1 MNCLPDFSVG
11 FGGVMLAFGVV
22 IALWVL
28 WKIQRSPKPVDFVD
42 LLLDESGRASWTR
55 MCAIG
60 VFLFSTWVIAHRELS
75 GTLDA
80 TFFGCYITAFVGGAV
95 AYQFRPARPPE
106 QPAAEGTIP

>member
-22 IALWVL
+22 VALWVL

-80 TFFGCYITAFVGGAV
+80 KSASVQVLILPTLIFLWGIATVTI
-95 AYQFRPARPPE
+95 
-106 QPAAEGTIP
+106 AAIVRG